1 MGASDYQETK
11 NVNTSGSNVM
21 PNTRVRGAVLH
32 VVSGPALTWIAPEA
46 RSCTR
51 APTRLLVVA
60 RSTRPVRSVRFLVD
74 GRRIARV
81 KRQSDG
87 LYPADWRIGRARR
100 GAHRLRAVVT
110 DAAGRR
116 FAASRTVRVCARR

>member
-11 NVNTSGSNVM
+11 NVNTSGPNVM
-21 PNTRVRGAVLH
+21 PNTRVRSAPLH
-32 VVSGPALTWIAPEA
+32 IVAGPTLTWLAPEPG
-46 RSCTR
+46 SCAR

-60 RSTRPVRSVRFLVD
+60 DSTRPVRSVRFLVD
-74 GRRIARV
+74 GRRVARV
-81 KRQSDG
+81 KWQPDG

-100 GAHRLRAVVT
+100 GPHRLRAVVT